1 MDIEKVILVNIFWT
15 TRYFVLFKS
24 FTETGFS
31 IKGTTEIKKVS
42 CGSNIFDDT
51 NRFSRQ
57 IRHKPQKN
65 YYRFPVGERAP
76 TTKEQV
82 TSFSK
87 YLITP
92 KILGT
97 SNFIFEIFDH
107 TQQQKL
113 LIQKFVKYY
122 VLICQ
127 TFTENVMNTIW
138 M

>member
-1 MDIEKVILVNIFWT
+1 
-15 TRYFVLFKS
+15 
-24 FTETGFS
+24 
-31 IKGTTEIKKVS
+31 
-42 CGSNIFDDT
+42 
-51 NRFSRQ
+51 
-57 IRHKPQKN
+57 
-65 YYRFPVGERAP
+65 VGERAP